1 MYAYIYIYDSNLS
14 ALFNTV
20 GVLPR
25 SVPLGGGLLYFFFG
39 LARLYTNRLCQC
51 TGPRAILWADEKAK
65 L

>member
-1 MYAYIYIYDSNLS
+1 MHIYIYDSILS

-25 SVPLGGGLLYFFFG
+25 SVSLGGVFCIFFFG
-39 LARLYTNRLCQC
+39 LARLHTNRLCQC
-51 TGPRAILWADEKAK
+51 SGPRVILWADEDEK